1 MGKTE
6 NIHNNLFQKIFE
18 EKENVRSFL
27 KISLPKELLER
38 VNFERIELDPTSY
51 ISDDM
56 KGYFSDMVIKTKII
70 GKVEGKDNVSYE
82 KEDKGR
88 KKPSDIRKKAVAKNM
103 IKMGLEI
110 EVIVKATGLSEEE
123 VRRIAKEVKRSRN

>member
-38 VNFERIELDPTSY
+38 VDFERIELDPTSY